1 MSFYEK
7 IRRLRWK
14 EIEKQITS
22 CTPADVARALGA
34 RSLGMDGFISLLS
47 PAAEQAM
54 EEMAQRAQRLT
65 QQRFG
70 RVISLF
76 APLYLS
82 NECTNACVYCGF
94 NVHNT
99 VDRLTITAEQ
109 AEAEASF
116 LYSHGFRHI
125 LLVSGEAPQAV
136 TMEYL
141 TQILQKLRPSF
152 SSISIELYPM
162 PTADYQTLISNG
174 VDGLIVYQETYNEKS
189 YRNVHPSGSKSNYRW
204 RLETPER
211 GGEAGFRRIGIGA
224 LLGLNNWRVEGFFL
238 ALHAR
243 YLLRN
248 FWKSHITVSFPRLR
262 PAAGEFKPPYPVSDA
277 QLLQFITA
285 LRLLLPD
292 AGLVLSTREPA
303 YLRDNLIPVGI
314 TSMSAGS
321 CTAPGGYAHEV
332 KAEAQFDIADH
343 RSPEAVAKIIKEKG
357 YDPVWKD
364 WDAAFL
370 Q

>member
-7 IRRLRWK
+7 ISRLRWE
-14 EIEKQITS
+14 EIEKQIMS
-22 CTPADVARALGA
+22 CTPDDVARALAA
-34 RSLGMDGFISLLS
+34 RSLGMDGLISLLS

-54 EEMAQRAQRLT
+54 EEMAQRAHRLT

-82 NECTNACVYCGF
+82 NECTNSCVYCGF
-94 NVHNT
+94 NVQNT
-99 VDRLTITAEQ
+99 VDRLTIAAEQ
-109 AEAEASF
+109 VEAEASF
-116 LYSHGFRHI
+116 LYSQGFRHI

-141 TQILQKLRPSF
+141 TKILQKLRHSF

-162 PTADYQTLISNG
+162 PTGDYQTLISNG

-189 YRNVHPSGSKSNYRW
+189 YRDVHPAGSKSNYRW

-248 FWKSHITVSFPRLR
+248 FWKSHITISFPRLR
-262 PAAGEFKPPYPVSDA
+262 PAAGEYKPPYPVSDA
-277 QLLQFITA
+277 QLLQLITA

-332 KAEAQFDIADH
+332 QAQAQFDIADH

>member
-7 IRRLRWK
+7 IRRLRWE
-14 EIEKQITS
+14 EIEKQIMR
-22 CTPADVARALGA
+22 CTPADVARALAA

-54 EEMAQRAQRLT
+54 EEMAQRAHRLT

-82 NECTNACVYCGF
+82 NECTNSCVYCGF
-94 NVHNT
+94 NMQNT
-99 VDRLTITAEQ
+99 VNRLTITAEQ

-116 LYSHGFRHI
+116 LHAQGFRHI

-141 TQILQKLRPSF
+141 TEILQKLRHSF
-152 SSISIELYPM
+152 SSISIEIYPM
-162 PTADYQTLISNG
+162 PTGDYQTLISNG

-189 YRNVHPSGSKSNYRW
+189 YRDVHPAGSKSNYRW

-224 LLGLNNWRVEGFFL
+224 LLGINNWRVEGFFL

-248 FWKSHITVSFPRLR
+248 FWKSHITISFPRLR
-262 PAAGEFKPPYPVSDA
+262 PAAGEFQPPYPVSDA
-277 QLLQFITA
+277 QFLQLITA

-332 KAEAQFDIADH
+332 QAQAQFDIADH
-343 RSPEAVAKIIKEKG
+343 RSAEAVAKIIKEKG

>member
-7 IRRLRWK
+7 ISRLRWE
-14 EIEKQITS
+14 EIEKQIMS
-22 CTPADVARALGA
+22 RTPADVAKALAA

-54 EEMAQRAQRLT
+54 EEMAQRAHRLT

-94 NVHNT
+94 NVQNT
-99 VDRLTITAEQ
+99 VDRLTIALEQ

-116 LYSHGFRHI
+116 LYSQGFRHI

-141 TQILQKLRPSF
+141 TKILQKLRHSF

-162 PTADYQTLISNG
+162 PTVDYQNLITNG
-174 VDGLIVYQETYNEKS
+174 VDGLVVYQETYNEKR
-189 YRNVHPSGSKSNYRW
+189 YRDVHPAGNKSNYRW

-224 LLGLNNWRVEGFFL
+224 LLGLDNWRVEGFFL

-248 FWKSHITVSFPRLR
+248 FWKSHITISFPRLR
-262 PAAGEFKPPYPVSDA
+262 PAAGEYEPPYPVSDA
-277 QLLQFITA
+277 QFVQLITA

-292 AGLVLSTREPA
+292 AGLVLSTRESA
-303 YLRDNLIPVGI
+303 YLRDNLIPIGI

-332 KAEAQFDIADH
+332 QAEAQFDIADH
-343 RSPEAVAKIIKEKG
+343 RSPKDVAAIIRAKG
-357 YDPVWKD
+357 YEPVWKD

>member
-7 IRRLRWK
+7 ISRLRWE
-14 EIEKQITS
+14 EIEKQIMS
-22 CTPADVARALGA
+22 CTPADVARALAA

-47 PAAEQAM
+47 PAAEQVM
-54 EEMAQRAQRLT
+54 EEMAQRAHRLT

-82 NECTNACVYCGF
+82 NECTNSCVYCGF
-94 NVHNT
+94 NVQNT
-99 VDRLTITAEQ
+99 VDRLTITVQQ

-116 LYSHGFRHI
+116 LYSQGFRHI

-141 TQILQKLRPSF
+141 TKILQKLRHRF

-162 PTADYQTLISNG
+162 PTGDYQTLISNG
-174 VDGLIVYQETYNEKS
+174 VDGLIVYQETYNEQS
-189 YRNVHPSGSKSNYRW
+189 YRDVHPAGSKSNYRW

-224 LLGLNNWRVEGFFL
+224 LLGLNNWRVEGFYL

-248 FWKSHITVSFPRLR
+248 FWKSHITISFPRLR
-262 PAAGEFKPPYPVSDA
+262 PAAGEYKPPYPVSDA
-277 QLLQFITA
+277 QLLQLITA

-332 KAEAQFDIADH
+332 QAQAQFDIADH
-343 RSPEAVAKIIKEKG
+343 RSPEAVAKSIKEKG

>member
-7 IRRLRWK
+7 ISRLRWE
-14 EIEKQITS
+14 EIEKQIMS
-22 CTPADVARALGA
+22 RTPADVARALAA
-34 RSLGMDGFISLLS
+34 RSLGIDGFISLLA

-54 EEMAQRAQRLT
+54 EEMAQRAHRLT

-82 NECTNACVYCGF
+82 NECTNSCVYCGF
-94 NVHNT
+94 NVQNT
-99 VDRLTITAEQ
+99 VDRLTIAVEQ
-109 AEAEASF
+109 AETEASF
-116 LYSHGFRHI
+116 LYSQGFRHI
-125 LLVSGEAPQAV
+125 LLVSGEAPQVV

-141 TQILQKLRPSF
+141 TKILQKLRHSF
-152 SSISIELYPM
+152 SSISVEIYPM
-162 PTADYQTLISNG
+162 PTGDYQALISNG
-174 VDGLIVYQETYNEKS
+174 VDGLVVYQETYNEKS
-189 YRNVHPSGSKSNYRW
+189 YRDVHPAGSKSNYRW

-224 LLGLNNWRVEGFFL
+224 LLGLDNWRVEGFFL

-248 FWKSHITVSFPRLR
+248 FWKSHITISFPRLR
-262 PAAGEFKPPYPVSDA
+262 PAAGEYKPPYPVSDA
-277 QLLQFITA
+277 QFVQLITA

-332 KAEAQFDIADH
+332 QAEAQFDIADH
-343 RSPEAVAKIIKEKG
+343 RSPEAVAKIIKAKG
-357 YDPVWKD
+357 YEPVWKD